1 MKSAIAIIT
10 REDIHNAYLNYKLK
24 IEAENM
30 RTEENKPLAVKVSE
44 AIQNGTIPKDAM
56 FEHIVY
62 NISLNNRRFDAWI
75 F

>member
-1 MKSAIAIIT
+1 MKSSIAIIT
-10 REDIHNAYLNYKLK
+10 REDIHNAYLKYKMK
-24 IEAENM
+24 IDAENM
-30 RTEENKPLAVKVSE
+30 RNEEKKPLAVKVSE
-44 AIQNGTIPKDAM
+44 AIQNGTIPKNAT

>member
-10 REDIHNAYLNYKLK
+10 REDIHNAFLNYKLK

-30 RTEENKPLAVKVSE
+30 RNEENKPLAVKVSE
-44 AIQNGTIPKDAM
+44 AIQNGTIPNDAT

>member
-30 RTEENKPLAVKVSE
+30 RNEENKPLAVKVSE
-44 AIQNGTIPKDAM
+44 AVKNGTIPKDAT
-56 FEHIVY
+56 FDHIVY